1 MAARLR
7 GYTAARLRGY
17 TAARLCGYSA
27 DRLRWHLFSC
37 GKGRGKGVEV
47 LVRGEGRQLKGALAY
62 PLGAL
67 AYPSGALAYPSGAL
81 AYPSGA
87 LAYPSGALAYPS
99 GALAYPS
106 GALAYPSGALAYP
119 SGALAYPSGALAYP
133 SGAPTIVVQHLR
145 LLGETDCTLHHSQ
158 VRAQAGASTGS
169 GALATAHLLPS
180 VTHSPFAL
188 TGPPSLRTPLASHI
202 LLPLPSFTPR
212 ILSLSTHC
220 PPPVRSAV
228 ARDTAL
234 AAAAIYAHMFPRL
247 PSSAHAHSPP
257 DLAPGV
263 EARGDEQQG
272 RDEDG
277 VVATFQVLWFLTPC
291 HFISHA
297 TTTQPFGFVF
307 NAAVHSEFSTCP
319 SLPSHMHSPPTP
331 LSFQSLPAFLRG
343 DSSMLKY
350 SNLHPPTPSPP
361 HYVQVIFMAGWAPHE
376 SQQRARPRGS
386 AAVSLHALHHSLPA
400 YP

>member
-133 SGAPTIVVQHLR
+133 SGALAYPSGALAYPSGALAYPSGAPTIVVQHLR

-169 GALATAHLLPS
+169 CEDVSLNATNSSPPICHSLAFR
-180 VTHSPFAL
+180 THWSPF
-188 TGPPSLRTPLASHI
+188 LRTPLASHI
-202 LLPLPSFTPR
+202 LLPLPHSLHSFSHSPL
-212 ILSLSTHC
+212 IAPH
-220 PPPVRSAV
+220 PSAQPLP
-228 ARDTAL
+228 RDTAL
-234 AAAAIYAHMFPRL
+234 AAAAIYAHMFPAC
-247 PSSAHAHSPP
+247 PPSAHAHSPP

-277 VVATFQVLWFLTPC
+277 VVATF
-291 HFISHA
+291 
-297 TTTQPFGFVF
+297 
-307 NAAVHSEFSTCP
+307 
-319 SLPSHMHSPPTP
+319 
-331 LSFQSLPAFLRG
+331 
-343 DSSMLKY
+343 
-350 SNLHPPTPSPP
+350 
-361 HYVQVIFMAGWAPHE
+361 QVIFMAGWAPHE